1 MTTLTIPELSLV
13 VMIGASGSGK
23 STFAH
28 EHFLATEVLSSDTFR
43 GLVADDENDQT
54 VSRQA
59 FEALHAVASK
69 RLELGRLSVVD
80 ATNVQR
86 EARAP
91 LVRLAREHHVL
102 PVGIVLD
109 LSERICQERTAAR
122 PDRNFGPHVVRTQRA
137 NLRRSLRG
145 LEKEGFRRVHVLR
158 TPEEVAAVEIVREPS
173 WTDRRGEHGPF
184 DLIGDVHGCFDELVA
199 LLRELG
205 WEVDPEATAAR
216 HPEGRIAVFLGDL
229 VDRGPDTPGVLRL
242 AMNMAE
248 AGTAIVVPGNHEN
261 KLMRALRGRKVQVTH
276 GLGESLEQLEAAG
289 PEFRERVLTFLD
301 GLIGHFVLDGGALVA
316 AHAGMKEEMQ
326 GRASGAV
333 REFAL
338 YGETTGET
346 DEFGL
351 PVRYPWAED
360 YRGAAA
366 VAYGHTPVPEA
377 RWLNGTIC
385 LDTGC
390 VFGGSLTALRWPER
404 DLVSVKAARTYY
416 EPAKPFLP
424 EGEAAPAADAR
435 TSPTLLDID
444 DVLGKRIV
452 DTRLM
457 GTVTIREE
465 NATAALEVMSRFAV
479 DPRWLVYLPPTMSPT
494 STETT
499 GPLLEH
505 PASAFGTYRS
515 AGVPSVICE
524 EKHMG
529 SRAVVVVARSP
540 EDARAT
546 FGVEDDRFGVC
557 VTRTGRP
564 FFADTSMEQ
573 ELLTRLVAA
582 AESIGLWDELDTRW
596 VALDAELLPWSLKA
610 EELLRRQYAAVGSAG
625 RASLAASVEALASA
639 GDRGRDVAELA
650 DRQRARLADLEA
662 FVDVYRPYCW
672 DVTSVD
678 DVRLA
683 PFQVLASAGR
693 VHVEQEHTWHMALA
707 DRLAEADPGVI
718 RATRNLVVDVTDEGS
733 QAGGVAW
740 WESLVGDGGEGM
752 VVKPLQAIVRG
763 KRGLL
768 QPGIKVRGREYL
780 RIIYGP
786 EYTEEANLDR
796 LRSRG
801 LGHKRALA
809 LREFALGIE
818 ALERFVRGEPLYR
831 VHECV
836 FGVLALES
844 EPVDPRL

>member
-1 MTTLTIPELSLV
+1 MRITIPELSLLV
-13 VMIGASGSGK
+13 LIGASGSGK
-23 STFAH
+23 STFAR
-28 EHFLATEVLSSDTFR
+28 EHFLRTEVLSSDTYR

-59 FEALHAVASK
+59 FEALHAVATK

-102 PVGIVLD
+102 PVAIVLD
-109 LSERICQERTAAR
+109 LPERLCQERTAAR
-122 PDRNFGPHVVRTQRA
+122 ADRDFGPHVVRTQRA
-137 NLRRSLRG
+137 NLHRSLRG

-158 TPEEVAAVEIVREPS
+158 TPEEVAAVEIVRERA
-173 WTDRRGEHGPF
+173 WTDRRDERGPF
-184 DLIGDVHGCFDELVA
+184 DLIGDVHGCLDELSA
-199 LLRELG
+199 LLREMG
-205 WEVDPEATAAR
+205 WDVDPEAGTGR
-216 HPEGRIAVFLGDL
+216 HPHGRTAVFLGDL

-242 AMNMAE
+242 AMNMVD
-248 AGTAIVVPGNHEN
+248 AGAAIVVPGNHEQ
-261 KLMRALRGRKVQVTH
+261 KLLRALRGRKVQITH
-276 GLGESLEQLEAAG
+276 GLGASLDQLESAG
-289 PEFRERVLTFLD
+289 PEFRERVVTFLD
-301 GLIGHFVLDGGALVA
+301 GLIGHFVLDGGALVV
-316 AHAGMKEEMQ
+316 AHAGMKEAMQ

-333 REFAL
+333 RSFAL

-360 YRGAAA
+360 YRGSAA
-366 VAYGHTPVPEA
+366 VVYGHTPVPEPW
-377 RWLNGTIC
+377 WLNGTIC
-385 LDTGC
+385 IDTGC

-404 DLVSVKAARTYY
+404 ELVSVRAARTYY

-424 EGEAAPAADAR
+424 EGDAAPAVDAR

-444 DVLGKRIV
+444 DVLGKRVI

-494 STETT
+494 STEES

-505 PASAFGTYRS
+505 PARAFGSYRA

-529 SRAVVVVARSP
+529 SRAVVVLARSH

-546 FGVEDDRFGVC
+546 FGVEGEHLGVC

-564 FFADTSMEQ
+564 FFADPSMEQ
-573 ELLTRLVAA
+573 ALLSRVAA
-582 AESIGLWDELDTRW
+582 AAEWTGLWDELESSW
-596 VALDAELLPWSLKA
+596 LILDAELLPWSLKA
-610 EELLRRQYAAVGSAG
+610 EELLRHQYAAVGAAG
-625 RASLAASVEALASA
+625 RASLSAAVDALAA
-639 GDRGRDVAELA
+639 GRARGLDLEVVA
-650 DRQRARLADLEA
+650 DRQRSRLADMEA
-662 FVDVYRPYCW
+662 FVDAYRPYCW
-672 DVTSVD
+672 DVASID

-683 PFQVLASAGR
+683 PFQLLASAGR
-693 VHVEQEHTWHMALA
+693 TYVDREHTWHLGLA
-707 DRLAEADPGVI
+707 QRLTEADPGVI
-718 RATRNLVVDVTDEGS
+718 RPTRHLVVDVTDEGA
-733 QAGGVAW
+733 QTAGVEW
-740 WESLVGDGGEGM
+740 WRSLVAEGGEGM
-752 VVKPLQAIVRG
+752 VVKPLTAIVRG
-763 KRGLL
+763 KRGPL
-768 QPGIKVRGREYL
+768 QPGIKVRGRKYL
-780 RIIYGP
+780 RIIYGS
-786 EYTEEANLDR
+786 EYTEPANLER
-796 LRSRG
+796 LRSRS

-809 LREFALGIE
+809 LREFALGVE

-831 VHECV
+831 VHQCV

>member
-1 MTTLTIPELSLV
+1 MRITIPELSLV
-13 VMIGASGSGK
+13 VLIGASGSGK
-23 STFAH
+23 STFAR
-28 EHFLATEVLSSDTFR
+28 EHFLRTEVLSSDTYR

-59 FEALHAVASK
+59 FEALRAIAAK

-86 EARAP
+86 ESRAP

-102 PVGIVLD
+102 PVAIVLD
-109 LSERICQERTAAR
+109 LPERLCQERTAAR
-122 PDRNFGPHVVRTQRA
+122 ADRDFGPHVVRTQRA

-158 TPEEVAAVEIVREPS
+158 TPEEVAAVEIVRERA
-173 WTDRRGEHGPF
+173 WTDRRDERGPF
-184 DLIGDVHGCFDELVA
+184 DLIGDVHGCLDELSA

-205 WEVDPEATAAR
+205 WDVDPEAATGR
-216 HPEGRIAVFLGDL
+216 HPQGRTAIFLGDL

-242 AMNMAE
+242 AMNMVD
-248 AGTAIVVPGNHEN
+248 AGAAIVVPGNHEQ
-261 KLMRALRGRKVQVTH
+261 KLLRALRGRRVQITH
-276 GLGESLEQLEAAG
+276 GLGASLEQLESAG
-289 PEFRERVLTFLD
+289 PEFRRRVVTFLD
-301 GLIGHFVLDGGALVA
+301 GLIGHFVLDGGALVV
-316 AHAGMKEEMQ
+316 AHAGMKEAMQ

-333 REFAL
+333 RSFAL

-346 DEFGL
+346 DQFGL

-360 YRGAAA
+360 YRGSAA
-366 VAYGHTPVPEA
+366 VVYGHTPVPDP

-385 LDTGC
+385 IDTGC

-404 DLVSVKAARTYY
+404 ELVSVRAARTYY

-424 EGEAAPAADAR
+424 EGGAALAVDAR

-444 DVLGKRIV
+444 DVMGKRVI

-494 STETT
+494 STEER

-505 PASAFGTYRS
+505 PDSAFGSYRA

-529 SRAVVVVARSP
+529 SRAVVALARSH
-540 EDARAT
+540 EDALAT
-546 FGVEDDRFGVC
+546 FGVEGEHLGIC

-564 FFADTSMEQ
+564 FFADPSMEQ
-573 ELLTRLVAA
+573 ALLARVAAA
-582 AESIGLWDELDTRW
+582 AESTGLWEELESPW
-596 VALDAELLPWSLKA
+596 LILDAELLPWSLKA
-610 EELLRRQYAAVGSAG
+610 EELLRRQYAAVGAAG
-625 RASLAASVEALASA
+625 RASLSAAVDALAA
-639 GDRGRDVAELA
+639 GRARGLDLEELA
-650 DRQRARLADLEA
+650 DRQRSRLADMEA
-662 FVDVYRPYCW
+662 FVDAYRPYCW
-672 DVTSVD
+672 DVASID

-683 PFQVLASAGR
+683 PFQLLASAGR
-693 VHVEQEHTWHMALA
+693 THVDRAHTWHMELA
-707 DRLAEADPGVI
+707 QRLTEADPGVI
-718 RATRNLVVDVTDEGS
+718 HPTRHLVIDVTDEGARA
-733 QAGGVAW
+733 AGVEW
-740 WESLVGDGGEGM
+740 WRSLVADGGEGM
-752 VVKPLQAIVRG
+752 VVKPLTAIVRG
-763 KRGLL
+763 KRGPL

-780 RIIYGP
+780 RIIYGS
-786 EYTEEANLDR
+786 EYTEPANLER
-796 LRSRG
+796 LRSRS

-809 LREFALGIE
+809 LREFALGVE